1 MKDFNQLFET
11 YPLPM
16 TEGAIKADVKNIIDK
31 RYEQADRLSTCKEL
45 FAHLELTTLKVTDN
59 EESVKALV
67 EKINDLDEAFPELK
81 KPAGICIYPAWVE
94 TVRNTLT
101 EDVNIATVV
110 GFPSSQTFLE
120 VKVAETALAISYGAD
135 EIDMVLPV
143 GKFLQ
148 GNYEEVYDEIAEIKA
163 SARGAKLKVILET
176 GALGSIENIHKAA
189 ILAMQAGADF
199 IKTSTGKDE
208 PTNLYHVYAMCKSI
222 DAYYKQTQ
230 QQVGIKIAGGVTTK
244 QDALLYYCIISE
256 LLEEQ
261 WLSPDLFRIGTS
273 KLANA
278 LLTEIEKEEIQ
289 YF

>member
-148 GNYEEVYDEIAEIKA
+148 GNYEEVYDEITEIKA

-176 GALGSIENIHKAA
+176 GALSSIENIHKAA